1 MRNTTTVITIAAT
14 LLLLVAQPA
23 AASSGSS
30 REEAVGVGSGALIGA
45 VAGGPVGFIVGA
57 AIGAR
62 IGDTMHQKNEQLDG
76 LTASLQV
83 SRNNVTTLESD
94 IGALGSEIDRLQSLA
109 RPQLVSLLQAGI
121 AMDLLFRT
129 DEFALAD
136 STGDRLASLAK
147 SLASMPDVRIQL
159 DGYADERGDEHYN
172 SELSAKRVE
181 FVRDLFQQAGVRPDR
196 IDAAAHGEAVAQDDS
211 ADSFALE
218 RRVSVTLFIDDAQA
232 LASNPD

>member
-1 MRNTTTVITIAAT
+1 MRNTTTVIIIAAT
-14 LLLLVAQPA
+14 LTLLATQPA
-23 AASSGSS
+23 SASSGSS

-45 VAGGPVGFIVGA
+45 VAGGPVGFILGA
-57 AIGAR
+57 AIGAK
-62 IGDTMHQKNEQLDG
+62 IGDTMHQKNEQLDE
-76 LTASLQV
+76 LAASLHG
-83 SRNNVTTLESD
+83 SRHNVATLESD
-94 IGALGSEIDRLQSLA
+94 IGALSGELERLQTLA

-129 DEFALAD
+129 DEYALAD
-136 STGDRLASLAK
+136 TTGDRLAGLAA
-147 SLASMPDVRIQL
+147 SLASMPDIRIQL

-181 FVRDLFQQAGVRPDR
+181 FVRDLFRQAGVGHDR
-196 IDAAAHGEAVAQDDS
+196 INAAAHGEAVAQDDS